1 MSQNARNKRLR
12 EFQITNFPGGVGWWE
27 EKHAPEPLIRAT
39 LALQQAT
46 LSTAYSVHI
55 IHLLHFLM
63 TTWDSFT
70 EISAIA
76 DRYMKWPEN
85 TKAAG
90 GCLWLAL
97 RSSPWTSHILSRI
110 IACFRRSVGKTKW
123 YSKRRDGS
131 SGAKKRGGLGRAV
144 RLGSSLPRFSTLP
157 LQLCRLISRFVLFSE
172 RREHARGIT
181 IERTSYRKLSFN
193 KLTPWLMQ

>member
-12 EFQITNFPGGVGWWE
+12 EFQITNFPGGGGGGE

-39 LALQQAT
+39 WT
-46 LSTAYSVHI
+46 STC
-55 IHLLHFLM
+55 FR
-63 TTWDSFT
+63 
-70 EISAIA
+70 EISAIV
-76 DRYMKWPEN
+76 DCYMKWPEN
-85 TKAAG
+85 TKATGQFLNMIGWKRSIVVSEG
-90 GCLWLAL
+90 GRLWLAL
-97 RSSPWTSHILSRI
+97 RSSPRTSHILSRI

-123 YSKRRDGS
+123 YNKRRDGS

-144 RLGSSLPRFSTLP
+144 RLDSSLPRFSTPP
-157 LQLCRLISRFVLFSE
+157 LLLCRLISRLVLFSE

>member
-131 SGAKKRGGLGRAV
+131 EKAWRFGSGCAT
-144 RLGSSLPRFSTLP
+144 RLKSPSFFHSSATIVPFSIALRFILWTPGTRSWNYN
-157 LQLCRLISRFVLFSE
+157 
-172 RREHARGIT
+172 
-181 IERTSYRKLSFN
+181 RTNFLS
-193 KLTPWLMQ
+193 